1 MNARAIVTPRP
12 RLLILRALGLGDF
25 LTAVPA
31 LRALARAFPNHY
43 RILAMPVALAPL
55 AAKSGTVDE
64 VVDAR
69 PFDDLDPAVRNAEIA
84 VNMHGCGPQSHTML
98 LRTRPHRLIAYAN
111 DRIPETHGMPQWSAG
126 EHETA
131 RWCRLL
137 EESGIAAD
145 PAELDIAVSP
155 DPRYQGAIIL
165 HAGAASESRRW
176 PSARWIELAGALRER
191 GHRVIF
197 TGTPGEFRRVRTIA
211 RAAGIPVHAVLAGK
225 TDVGELAAIV
235 AAARAIVC
243 GDTGIA
249 HLATAVRT
257 PSVVLFGPT
266 SPQNWGPPR
275 RPYHRTIWHGTLGD
289 PHAATVD
296 PGLAS
301 ITVAEVSNQLHAL
314 LNVPKAV

>member
-1 MNARAIVTPRP
+1 MGHAIVTPRA
-12 RLLILRALGLGDF
+12 RLLVLRALGLGDL

-31 LRALARAFPNHY
+31 LRALARAFPHHY
-43 RILAMPVALAPL
+43 RVLATPLSLAPL
-55 AAKSGTVDE
+55 VAKTGSVDE

-69 PFDDLDPAVRNAEIA
+69 PLEDLDPAVGNAEIA
-84 VNMHGCGPQSHTML
+84 VNLHGCGPQSHGVL
-98 LRTRPHRLIAYAN
+98 LRTRPHRLIAFNN
-111 DRIPETHGMPQWSAG
+111 DRVAESTGMPRWNPD
-126 EHETA
+126 EHETT

-137 EESGIAAD
+137 NESGIPSD
-145 PAELDIAVSP
+145 PADLDIAVSP
-155 DPRYQGAIIL
+155 DPRYQGAIVL

-176 PSARWIELAGALRER
+176 PIARWIELATHLRER

-197 TGTPGEFRRVRTIA
+197 TGTAGEFRRARAIA
-211 RAAGIPVHAVLAGK
+211 RAARIPVEAVLAGK
-225 TDVGELAAIV
+225 TAVDELASVI

-243 GDTGIA
+243 GDTGAA

-266 SPQNWGPPR
+266 SPHKWGPPK
-275 RPYHRTIWHGTLGD
+275 RPHHRTIWHGTLGD

-301 ITVAEVSNQLHAL
+301 ISVPEVLSELHAL
-314 LNVPKAV
+314 LHIPKAV

>member
-1 MNARAIVTPRP
+1 VNARAIVTPRP

-69 PFDDLDPAVRNAEIA
+69 PFENLDPAVRNAEIA
-84 VNMHGCGPQSHTML
+84 VNMHGCGPQSHAML
-98 LRTRPHRLIAYAN
+98 LETQPHRLIAYAN
-111 DRIPETHGMPQWSAG
+111 DRVPETRGMPQWNAD

-137 EESGIAAD
+137 EESGVAAD
-145 PAELDIAVSP
+145 PTDLDIAVSP
-155 DPRYQGAIIL
+155 DPRYRGAIIL

-176 PSARWIELAGALRER
+176 PIARWIELATELRER
-191 GHRVIF
+191 RHRVIF
-197 TGTPGEFRRVRTIA
+197 TGTAAEFRRARTIA
-211 RAAGIPVHAVLAGK
+211 RASGIPVDAVLAGK
-225 TDVGELAAIV
+225 TELGDLASIV

-266 SPQNWGPPR
+266 SPQKWGPPQ

-301 ITVAEVSNQLHAL
+301 ITVEEVTNHLHAL
-314 LNVPKAV
+314 LHVSKAV